1 MKKNLVLFY
10 LYYYQTRFPD
20 VGTDSNGN
28 LTAFSGANAI
38 TGQSSS
44 ASATPDTSNSNTVN
58 GVEFSSGYANPELQ
72 PDSGNIIYIENR
84 KPISRSSDQTED
96 IKLIVEF

>member
-1 MKKNLVLFY
+1 MRLSLVLYQEHLLLMKKSIRQAQVLLVKLLSLILQILI
-10 LYYYQTRFPD
+10 LYYYQTRFLD

-44 ASATPDTSNSNTVN
+44 ASAT
-58 GVEFSSGYANPELQ
+58 
-72 PDSGNIIYIENR
+72 
-84 KPISRSSDQTED
+84 TEY
-96 IKLIVEF
+96 K